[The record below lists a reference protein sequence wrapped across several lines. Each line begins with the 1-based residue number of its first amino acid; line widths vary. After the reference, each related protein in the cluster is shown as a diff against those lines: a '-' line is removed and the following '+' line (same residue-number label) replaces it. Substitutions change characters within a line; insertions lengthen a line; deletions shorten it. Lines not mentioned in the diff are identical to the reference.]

1 MMKIAI
7 LNGSPKIGN
16 TAAMISAFAEGAKEA
31 GHEVEILHVGK
42 MKINGCLACEYCH
55 GKGEGKCVQKDDM
68 EKVMPA
74 YKEADMIVY
83 ASPIYYFGM
92 SAQLS
97 AAIQRVYAIGKPAK
111 AKKAA
116 LLLSSASPAPYSGAI
131 ATYKDM
137 VAFMGLEDAGIITA
151 AGEENGSE
159 AKLDEIRAF
168 AKAL

>member
-1 MMKIAI
+1 MKIAI

-16 TAAMISAFAEGAKEA
+16 TAAMVNAFAEGAKEA

-68 EKVMPA
+68 EQVMPA
-74 YKEADMIVY
+74 YKDADMVVY

-92 SAQLS
+92 TAQLS

-111 AKKAA
+111 ATKAA
-116 LLLSSASPAPYSGAI
+116 LLLSSASPAPYAGAI

-137 VAFMGLEDAGIITA
+137 LAFTGIEDAGVITA

-159 AKLDEIRAF
+159 TKLAEIRAV

>member
-1 MMKIAI
+1 MKIAV
-7 LNGSPKIGN
+7 LNGSPKVGN
-16 TAAMISAFAEGAKEA
+16 TAAMVNAFAEGAKEA

-55 GKGEGKCVQKDDM
+55 GKGEGKCIQKDDM

-74 YKEADMIVY
+74 YLEADMVVY
-83 ASPIYYFGM
+83 ASPIYYFDVT
-92 SAQLS
+92 AQLS
-97 AAIQRVYAIGKPAK
+97 AAMQRVYAIGKPAK

-116 LLLSSASPAPYSGAI
+116 LLLSSASPAPFSGAI

-137 VAFMGLEDAGIITA
+137 TAYTGLEDAGIITA
-151 AGEENGSE
+151 AGEENKSE
-159 AKLDEIRAF
+159 AKMNEIRAF

>member
-1 MMKIAI
+1 MKIAI
-7 LNGSPKIGN
+7 LNGSPKVGN
-16 TAAMISAFAEGAKEA
+16 TAAMVNAFAGGAREA
-31 GHEVEILHVGK
+31 GHEVQILHVGR
-42 MKINGCLACEYCH
+42 MKINGCLGCEYCH
-55 GKGEGKCVQKDDM
+55 TKGQGTCIQKDDM

-74 YKEADMIVY
+74 YKDADMVVY
-83 ASPIYYFGM
+83 TSPIYYFDVT
-92 SAQLS
+92 AQLS
-97 AAIQRVYAIGKPAK
+97 AAMQRVYAIGKPTR

-137 VAFMGLEDAGIITA
+137 IAFLGLEDAGIITA

-159 AKLDEIRAF
+159 AKLNEIRAF